1 MSKFKNLEAEMVR
14 CSLKNEDIANELII
28 TPQTVRRKLNG
39 EVGITIEEA
48 KRIQK
53 LLLERNPQ
61 ANYTI
66 DFLFAEQLMSIDVSK
81 ISETDGR
88 IIARQFL
95 KILERDFENPA
106 IRADFEKWRAER
118 DRQKIRNN
126 KGTKNEEKND
136 KQKRR
141 KEFVS
146 SVV

>member
-1 MSKFKNLEAEMVR
+1 
-14 CSLKNEDIANELII
+14 
-28 TPQTVRRKLNG
+28 
-39 EVGITIEEA
+39 
-48 KRIQK
+48 
-53 LLLERNPQ
+53 
-61 ANYTI
+61 
-66 DFLFAEQLMSIDVSK
+66 MSIDVSK